1 MKNNIAVI
9 GGGASGIVAAIAA
22 ARHGASVTVLEK
34 EQRIA
39 KKIPATGNGRCN
51 LTNIYAELSRY
62 HGGTQIMPAVMKRF
76 WVNETLDFFS
86 ELGLITKTEPDGK
99 VYPYCSR
106 ATAVSET
113 LRFELARLG
122 VQIITDFA
130 VSDIRRKNGG
140 FEIIS
145 RSGDKIKASRVI
157 LAAGGKASPKLGSD
171 GSGFDIAA
179 RLGHTVTPLSPS
191 LVQLKTSKS
200 IVRSVKGLKAEV
212 RITSERGAVD
222 EYGELLFNDYSLSG
236 PAVFAA
242 SSRVTAGDTLIVDL
256 MPDYTAAEV
265 LTLLLRARSAYK
277 TLDNYLVGILDKRI
291 GMAVI
296 KECGIAPFSKLA
308 SEVTDAEA
316 QTIAEHIKAWRF
328 PVTGTMSWNNA
339 QVTKGGVDTSEVDA
353 ETLRSKLVPH
363 LYLCGEILDIDG
375 DCGGFNLQWAWSSGY
390 IAGKTA
396 ALET

>member
-51 LTNIYAELSRY
+51 LTNIYADIDRY

-122 VQIITDFA
+122 VNIITDFA
-130 VSDIRRKNGG
+130 VQDIRRKNGE
-140 FEIIS
+140 FVIIS
-145 RSGDKIKASRVI
+145 RGGDKIKASRVI

-200 IVRSVKGLKAEV
+200 IVRSVKGLKADV
-212 RITSERGAVD
+212 RLTAASGAVD
-222 EYGELLFNDYSLSG
+222 EYGELLFTDYGLSG

-242 SSRVTAGDTLIVDL
+242 SSRVNAGDTLIADL
-256 MPDYTAAEV
+256 MPDYTQEEV
-265 LTLLLRARSAYK
+265 LKLLLRARSTYK

-296 KECGIAPFSKLA
+296 KECGIAPFSKLT
-308 SEVTDAEA
+308 SEVTDEEA
-316 QTIAEHIKAWRF
+316 RLIAERIKAWRF
-328 PVTGTMSWNNA
+328 PVTGTMSWSNA
-339 QVTKGGVDTSEVDA
+339 QVTKGGVDTSEIDA

-390 IAGKTA
+390 IAGEFA
-396 ALET
+396 ATET